1 MIKIDLLIHAKM
13 FTSISLP
20 IEDGKIPAVLIH
32 ISGGLNAVHF

>member
-1 MIKIDLLIHAKM
+1 M